1 MKNEWEIKEL
11 EQEAEKYRAQG
22 DLESLE
28 IVERML
34 SDLWQEVPL
43 ELA

>member
-11 EQEAEKYRAQG
+11 EEEAKKYQAQG

-28 IVERML
+28 QVREQMAE
-34 SDLWQEVPL
+34 LWQEV
-43 ELA
+43 ELDLS